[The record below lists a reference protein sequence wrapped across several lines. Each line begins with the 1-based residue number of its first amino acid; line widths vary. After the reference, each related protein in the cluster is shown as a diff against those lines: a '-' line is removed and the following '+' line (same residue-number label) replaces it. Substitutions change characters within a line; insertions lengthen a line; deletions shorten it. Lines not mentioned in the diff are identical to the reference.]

1 MMATAVL
8 VCLVVAWCATPCL
21 SLLPLPRATYICSRC
36 YHGALYRNQEAS
48 TRKHLVQDGKVFRGL
63 QALAAL
69 ERGLGDRRCTES
81 PCKPLHRIGPRML

>member
-48 TRKHLVQDGKVFRGL
+48 TRKHLVQVGKVFRL
-63 QALAAL
+63 LALVAL
-69 ERGLGDRRCTES
+69 ERGLGDQRCTGS
-81 PCKPLHRIGPRML
+81 PCKLLHRIGPRML